1 MKNTFFLLLTVCFSN
16 ILFAQ
21 SDKYAAAME
30 KNISM
35 LDSAMQKGNAIELAN
50 NFERIGDAEK
60 TQWLAYYYAS
70 YCTVMKAFTEED
82 KTKTDAIADKADQL
96 ITKAEE
102 ILGKENSETDVVK
115 SMIASAHMMVDPQ
128 TRWQQYGQTSSGNI
142 EKAKQLDPTNPRPV
156 FLEGQAKFYT
166 PEAFGGGKAPA
177 KPLFEKALAM
187 FDTFKAETPL
197 HPNWGK
203 AATEYFLS
211 LASK

>member
-1 MKNTFFLLLTVCFSN
+1 MKKLITILVLLASLSG
-16 ILFAQ
+16 FAQ
-21 SDKYAAAME
+21 CERYVA
-30 KNISM
+30 
-35 LDSAMQKGNAIELAN
+35 AMQKNLVLFDSAKITADWQAVSAA
-50 NFERIGDAEK
+50 FERIGDAEK
-60 TQWLAYYYAS
+60 TQWLPYYYAS
-70 YCTVMKAFTEED
+70 YCTVMNAFTEED
-82 KTKTDAIADKADQL
+82 KTKTDAIADKAEQL

-128 TRWQQYGQTSSGNI
+128 TRWQQYGQASSGNI